1 VASEP
6 IDSERTAVVVGG
18 SLTGLAVAIALAR
31 IGLRVTVLEQT
42 VAGDRGG
49 TGLGVDRSLLAD
61 VTGVD
66 PRSDT
71 EQPHLPVIVTTRET
85 STWDA
90 IHTWL
95 LALVSRLGRVT
106 LREGIRV
113 ESVSQDALGA
123 TVFTQQG
130 IFAANVVIG
139 ADGYRSTVRRAV
151 DALHPLATFGGFV
164 IWRGL
169 VGEDLLP
176 QRSSGHFSAGRL
188 PYPEVA
194 RLVAYFVP
202 GASGSIR
209 KGERQIT
216 FAWYDAA
223 HTEWL
228 LAHRIIDG
236 SEVLHSVDGPSM
248 DDALVRELR
257 AAAHRSWDGTALATV
272 TTAIDRGLIFGTPL
286 AEYYPQRM
294 ANGRVAIA
302 GDAAHVA
309 SPMVGHGL
317 ALGWLDAQALASAI
331 ARTGEPNADALMM
344 YERARLGR
352 SQAHVAESMSATR
365 ALLAGVAGT

>member
-1 VASEP
+1 VTSPAS
-6 IDSERTAVVVGG
+6 TAIVVGG
-18 SLTGLAVAIALAR
+18 SLTGLAVAIVLAR

-42 VAGDRGG
+42 IASERGG
-49 TGLGVDRSLLAD
+49 TGLGVDRALLAD
-61 VTGVD
+61 VTGAD

-85 STWDA
+85 STWEA
-90 IHTWL
+90 IRTWL
-95 LALVSRLGRVT
+95 LARAARTDRVT
-106 LREGIRV
+106 LRDGVRV
-113 ESVSQDALGA
+113 ESVSQDAHGA
-123 TVFTQQG
+123 TVSTQQG
-130 IFAANVVIG
+130 NFEADIVIG

-151 DALHPLATFGGFV
+151 DTKHPHASFGGFV

-176 QRSSGHFSAGRL
+176 PASSGGFSAGRL
-188 PYPEVA
+188 PFPEVA

-202 GASGSIR
+202 GPDGSIR
-209 KGERQIT
+209 KGERQVT

-228 LAHRIIDG
+228 RGHRIIDG
-236 SEVLHSVDGPSM
+236 NEVLHSVDTPSM
-248 DDALVRELR
+248 DGALLRELR
-257 AAAHRSWDGTALATV
+257 AAAQRAWDGLPLATV
-272 TTAIDRGLIFGTPL
+272 IAALDRGIIFGTPL

-317 ALGWLDAQALASAI
+317 AMGWLDAQALASAI
-331 ARTGEPNADALMM
+331 ARTGEPNADALRL
-344 YERARLGR
+344 YERARLGH

-365 ALLAGVAGT
+365 ALLAGVLTGDTRS